1 MELYKKQQII
11 KLFFAILLTIFLP
24 LGIISIV
31 LGASKST
38 ALLIVGIICTILGFY
53 GAPMVW
59 MSFANNK
66 QYGLVLRLIL
76 TENIYDLEDI
86 SSQISRNLDETKN
99 LVLTLIQKGYLK
111 GYILKD
117 NFIELNTNK
126 KQTEVIK
133 TRKCPTCGGTM
144 KSEGYS
150 YVCEYCGLHL
160 DDKKHKV

>member
-99 LVLTLIQKGYLK
+99 LVLTLIQ
-111 GYILKD
+111 
-117 NFIELNTNK
+117 
-126 KQTEVIK
+126 
-133 TRKCPTCGGTM
+133 
-144 KSEGYS
+144 
-150 YVCEYCGLHL
+150 
-160 DDKKHKV
+160 